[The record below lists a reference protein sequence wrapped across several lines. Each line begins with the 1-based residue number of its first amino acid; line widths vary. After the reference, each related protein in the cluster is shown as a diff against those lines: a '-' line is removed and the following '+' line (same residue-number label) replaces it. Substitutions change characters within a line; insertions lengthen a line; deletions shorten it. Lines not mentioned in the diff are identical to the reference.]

1 MNSIIMRVLVEEI
14 DVVVEEEH
22 RTPLELPQS
31 LFQKYY
37 RVNKPAFRYL
47 LEILTRHSQP
57 LKKQFRIAPIIKLSA
72 SLRFFAEGGYQTGV
86 GKDSD
91 VSIAQSTFCKVLAEV
106 INIFET
112 HLCPIWIKVPTTEE
126 KRIAIA
132 FYSKYNIPGVVGC
145 IDGTHVQI
153 IAPSDNK
160 HLFYNRK
167 RKFSMNVLLLCDHQ
181 LNIRY
186 VDSSHPGACHDS
198 LIWNTSDLRTHFE
211 QKYLQGETNFWL
223 LGKINNS

>member
-1 MNSIIMRVLVEEI
+1 MNSIIMRVLVKEI

-22 RTPLELPQS
+22 RTSQRIARRRLRDESNPLELPQS

-57 LKKQFRIAPIIKLSA
+57 SKKQFRIAPIIKLSA
-72 SLRFFAEGGYQTGV
+72 SLRFFAEGEYQTGV

-132 FYSKYNIPGVVGC
+132 NSNSKIFKKSK
-145 IDGTHVQI
+145 
-153 IAPSDNK
+153 IAK
-160 HLFYNRK
+160 
-167 RKFSMNVLLLCDHQ
+167 
-181 LNIRY
+181 
-186 VDSSHPGACHDS
+186 
-198 LIWNTSDLRTHFE
+198 
-211 QKYLQGETNFWL
+211 NF
-223 LGKINNS
+223 